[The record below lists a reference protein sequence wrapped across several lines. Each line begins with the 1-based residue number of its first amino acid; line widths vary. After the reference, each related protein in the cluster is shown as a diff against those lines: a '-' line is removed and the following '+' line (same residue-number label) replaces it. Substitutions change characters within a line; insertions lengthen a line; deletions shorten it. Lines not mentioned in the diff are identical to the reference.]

1 MDGDT
6 LDGSFKGRNYDSSDS
21 ETFTTADWS
30 LDRTSHR
37 RLNKTTTSTSTSP
50 SSPSSRSSSSFLSG
64 LSSLPSSVLLL
75 CSLLGLLVMLLL
87 SSVYLVLRLAH
98 IQDRME
104 ESGALDISGGHLD
117 NWHNIINSRLE
128 GKYLSS
134 SEDPLILQV
143 QQEGPGVHQ
152 Q

>member
-6 LDGSFKGRNYDSSDS
+6 LDGSFKGGNYDSSDS

-30 LDRTSHR
+30 LDRTSQR
-37 RLNKTTTSTSTSP
+37 RLNKMTTSTSP
-50 SSPSSRSSSSFLSG
+50 SSPSSGSFLSG
-64 LSSLPSSVLLL
+64 LSSLPSSVVLL

-128 GKYLSS
+128 GKYLF
-134 SEDPLILQV
+134 
-143 QQEGPGVHQ
+143 
-152 Q
+152 

>member
-6 LDGSFKGRNYDSSDS
+6 LDGSFKGGNYDSSDS
-21 ETFTTADWS
+21 ETFTNPDWS
-30 LDRTSHR
+30 LGRTSHR
-37 RLNKTTTSTSTSP
+37 RLNKMTSSTSTSTSP
-50 SSPSSRSSSSFLSG
+50 SSGSLLSG
-64 LSSLPSSVLLL
+64 LSSLPSSVVLL

-87 SSVYLVLRLAH
+87 SSIYLVLRLGH

-128 GKYLSS
+128 VKYLF
-134 SEDPLILQV
+134 V
-143 QQEGPGVHQ
+143 QL
-152 Q
+152 